1 MIHASL
7 ECYCGRLIN
16 SVVTATSTSKT
27 LGLAAFVSSLCPQEK
42 LSPCSRPCPFR
53 KPGAL
58 AAMATH
64 MSTGRSY
71 HLTGRR
77 SKLSEIP

>member
-27 LGLAAFVSSLCPQEK
+27 LGLAAFVV
-42 LSPCSRPCPFR
+42 SRCFSCLHFVHKKNSRLAVDRVPFVN
-53 KPGAL
+53 PA
-58 AAMATH
+58 H
-64 MSTGRSY
+64 W
-71 HLTGRR
+71 RR
-77 SKLSEIP
+77 WQHTCRPVEVIT

>member
-27 LGLAAFVSSLCPQEK
+27 LGLAASLHFVHK
-42 LSPCSRPCPFR
+42 KNSRLAVDRVPFVN
-53 KPGAL
+53 PA
-58 AAMATH
+58 H
-64 MSTGRSY
+64 W
-71 HLTGRR
+71 RR
-77 SKLSEIP
+77 WQHTCRPVEVIT

>member
-1 MIHASL
+1 MLLWTTDQFRCHSHQCCSL
-7 ECYCGRLIN
+7 
-16 SVVTATSTSKT
+16 KQ
-27 LGLAAFVSSLCPQEK
+27 SSLCPQEK

>member
-27 LGLAAFVSSLCPQEK
+27 LGLAALHFVHK
-42 LSPCSRPCPFR
+42 KNSRLAVDRVPFVN
-53 KPGAL
+53 PA
-58 AAMATH
+58 H
-64 MSTGRSY
+64 W
-71 HLTGRR
+71 RR
-77 SKLSEIP
+77 WQHTCRPVEVIT

>member
-1 MIHASL
+1 MLLYIVVVSRYELGVGKDEMTMCCSL
-7 ECYCGRLIN
+7 
-16 SVVTATSTSKT
+16 KQ
-27 LGLAAFVSSLCPQEK
+27 SSLCPQEK